1 MYYKNDREMIKN
13 ACSIQDCL
21 TQNSDIFNEDSKN
34 VIIMIVTSYS
44 FFVIQHDLIKLTR

>member
-21 TQNSDIFNEDSKN
+21 TQNSDIFNKIFKN
-34 VIIMIVTSYS
+34 TVIMIIINYS
-44 FFVIQHDLIKLTR
+44 FFVI